1 MDYQIFLGMGLH
13 SRARGAPVLIR
24 SEDNHI
30 ESDYLSETLSQHPRL
45 YRIIELHQN
54 DKFNMTDSEQ
64 LSRENNPPKKPITI
78 NKPHSTETDRYDQ

>member
-30 ESDYLSETLSQHPRL
+30 ESDYLSETRSWQPRL
-45 YRIIELHQN
+45 YRIIVLQEN
-54 DKFNMTDSEQ
+54 DTLATADSEQ
-64 LSRENNPPKKPITI
+64 LLRENNPL
-78 NKPHSTETDRYDQ
+78 

>member
-64 LSRENNPPKKPITI
+64 LSRENNPTKKPITI
-78 NKPHSTETDRYDQ
+78 DKPHSTETDRYDQ